1 MAKDEIR
8 ATIEQVK
15 RDVENVKEFV
25 EAASKEA
32 SNNQNDVMRLE
43 DDAIEEDLQTNG
55 KTRSVHPLKSHKKFN
70 I

>member
-55 KTRSVHPLKSHKKFN
+55 ETRSVHPLKPHKKFN